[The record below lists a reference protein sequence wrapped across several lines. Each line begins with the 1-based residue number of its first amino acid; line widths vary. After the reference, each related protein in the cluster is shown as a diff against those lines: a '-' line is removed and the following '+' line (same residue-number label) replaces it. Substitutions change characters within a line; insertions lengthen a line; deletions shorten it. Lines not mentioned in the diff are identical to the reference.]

1 MPLALTPQLFAIFS
15 TLVEEECGL
24 HYGVSD
30 RELFE
35 AKLVTH
41 AAELGYDSLLDYF
54 YRLRYDDP
62 DRQQRRAF
70 VEALVVH
77 ETYFF
82 RELEALTHVVE
93 HYVAPAV
100 AARGAARVWSAACS
114 TGEEPLTLAML
125 LDRRGLLDRV
135 EIVATDISEAAIAK
149 ARSGIH
155 GRRSLRDG
163 HPVELAARYLE
174 AGPRGVRVAPAIHA
188 AVDFSVANLFD
199 AHGVEALGR
208 FDAIICRNVLIY
220 FRDARIV
227 QLVEMLRRRL
237 MPGGAIAVGVSESLM
252 RFGTGL
258 VCEERSGSFFYRSAS

>member
-1 MPLALTPQLFAIFS
+1 
-15 TLVEEECGL
+15 
-24 HYGVSD
+24 
-30 RELFE
+30 
-35 AKLVTH
+35 
-41 AAELGYDSLLDYF
+41 
-54 YRLRYDDP
+54 
-62 DRQQRRAF
+62 
-70 VEALVVH
+70 
-77 ETYFF
+77 
-82 RELEALTHVVE
+82 
-93 HYVAPAV
+93 
-100 AARGAARVWSAACS
+100 
-114 TGEEPLTLAML
+114 
-125 LDRRGLLDRV
+125 
-135 EIVATDISEAAIAK
+135 
-149 ARSGIH
+149 
-155 GRRSLRDG
+155 
-163 HPVELAARYLE
+163 VELAARYLE